1 MKKIIYWLILVAGG
15 FLVYHIAD
23 VYLMLAFIGLWLAF
37 GVTLLKLHLSDALRL
52 WGFVIFYMAIMLG
65 GGVILARKWSEFAA
79 GVWIFI
85 CIILLFVFQNKIK
98 RLIPMLYIAEK
109 FEEIIK
115 EKSKEF

>member
-1 MKKIIYWLILVAGG
+1 
-15 FLVYHIAD
+15 
-23 VYLMLAFIGLWLAF
+23 MLAFIGFWLAV

-85 CIILLFVFQNKIK
+85 WIILLMVFQNKIK
-98 RLIPMLYIAEK
+98 RLIPILYIAEK
-109 FEEIIK
+109 FEEIVK
-115 EKSKEF
+115 EKSIQV